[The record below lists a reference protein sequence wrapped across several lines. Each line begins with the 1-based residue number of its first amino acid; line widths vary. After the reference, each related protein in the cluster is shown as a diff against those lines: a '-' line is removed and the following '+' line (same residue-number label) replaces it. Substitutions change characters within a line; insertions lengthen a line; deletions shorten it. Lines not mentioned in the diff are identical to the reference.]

1 MDFSSPLESDKRKD
15 GVLKNAVLFSHADL
29 EPERTPGSFCCLPM
43 RLAAAAAT
51 AAVIIA
57 VGAVVAEEQQD
68 DDQNDDPGT
77 ATKAEIVTTTH
88 ERFLLVRT

>member
-43 RLAAAAAT
+43 RLAAAT

-77 ATKAEIVTTTH
+77 ATEAEIVTTTH